1 MGGRR
6 WVVNENK
13 LVMYLYHLMGS
24 HLSFHPQLLHPVV
37 FLLLFEVESMLLGT
51 PLLLGSVESWGE
63 REKSNPNMKIPRQ
76 FLGVYSNQLTLL
88 NVTFIEH
95 VQCIYSI
102 LFRLQTRI
110 TCMLTKKQ
118 PKTLPLRAINVN

>member
-118 PKTLPLRAINVN
+118 PKTLSLRAINVN